1 MEATSTMDGPTA
13 LCSAQAGSGP
23 CGDECADA
31 DGWRSA
37 ELQTLEKRKWTLRV
51 LRAVGVCPLVVSC
64 YRWFEQRT
72 IFQAGK
78 PEKNNHS
85 FWGGTS
91 QIITQ
96 KPYSKQ

>member
-1 MEATSTMDGPTA
+1 MGR
-13 LCSAQAGSGP
+13 LHSAVRKLGRGRAAMNAPMQMGGAVQS
-23 CGDECADA
+23 CRHL
-31 DGWRSA
+31 RSA
-37 ELQTLEKRKWTLRV
+37 SGRFG

-96 KPYSKQ
+96 KPYSKQEGK